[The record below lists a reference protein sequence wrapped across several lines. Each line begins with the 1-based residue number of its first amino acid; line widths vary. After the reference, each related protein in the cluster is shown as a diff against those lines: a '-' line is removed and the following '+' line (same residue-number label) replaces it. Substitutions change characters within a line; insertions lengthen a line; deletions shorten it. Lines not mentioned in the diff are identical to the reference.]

1 MHIVKRN
8 DKIWGE
14 YKDMFILSEE
24 EENSFCR
31 IDGLMFFDS
40 FSEIINCYLNSA
52 DVKKETISN
61 SVQEIFTRITP
72 DFSSKS
78 DLKKNFPEFLL
89 F

>member
-1 MHIVKRN
+1 MHIVKRIN
-8 DKIWGE
+8 DKIWGNE
-14 YKDMFILSEE
+14 YKDMFILT
-24 EENSFCR
+24 EENSFYR
-31 IDGLMFFDS
+31 INGQMFFES

-72 DFSSKS
+72 DFSSKL
-78 DLKKNFPEFLL
+78 DLKTNFPEFLL

>member
-24 EENSFCR
+24 RNKFCR
-31 IDGLMFFDS
+31 IDGQMFFDS
-40 FSEIINCYLNSA
+40 FSEIINCYLNST
-52 DVKKETISN
+52 DVKAEASSDSI
-61 SVQEIFTRITP
+61 QEIFTRITP
-72 DFSSKS
+72 DFSSKL
-78 DLKKNFPEFLL
+78 DLKTNFPEFLL